1 MRRNSLNAFALA
13 SVILAAVA
21 ASSNAQVT
29 YTVVAP
35 TTTYAIAAPAPAPA
49 TTYAVA
55 APAAANSSPTQS
67 LAPATT
73 YTIEPVAPALPS
85 YPTTFAPSN
94 EPLAATSYLAAYR
107 ANAFEALMQAVN
119 FESQAGRQPLTAD
132 ELNLFRDAAD
142 GRAEHWSMAEAVLVA
157 SGVSNLN
164 ERQAYMA
171 QIDQITADAKV
182 ATANAKTPRA
192 KAKQLITFL
201 LKGPMSA
208 GYVSDQFNMKVLLD
222 TKHFNCVSSAVLFM
236 VVGHRL
242 GMEVAAV
249 QRPGHIFARIP
260 GYDVETTSGSIYP
273 SDIRA
278 ERITK
283 ALEKNDEDFGAA
295 YSPDRPF
302 HETGDFGALTS
313 MYYDTGVDQD
323 GAKDYSGAV
332 VSYLKAAC
340 LDSTNP
346 NLGLHLN
353 NTFKKWF
360 SVCVKN
366 HQIAQAAAVA
376 NLYRQIARDP
386 APANQMLAQL
396 AGTQRQFASR

>member
-1 MRRNSLNAFALA
+1 MRRNSLSSFVLA
-13 SVILAAVA
+13 SIVLAAVA
-21 ASSNAQVT
+21 ASSDAQVT

-35 TTTYAIAAPAPAPA
+35 TTTYAVAAPAPT
-49 TTYAVA
+49 TTYTVA
-55 APAAANSSPTQS
+55 TPAPAAANSSPTQS

-73 YTIEPVAPALPS
+73 YTIEPVTPALPS

-94 EPLAATSYLAAYR
+94 EPLAATSYLSAYR

-119 FESQAGRQPLTAD
+119 FDSQAGRQPLTAD

-157 SGVSNLN
+157 SGVSDHN
-164 ERQAYMA
+164 ERQAYLA
-171 QIDQITADAKV
+171 QIDQITADAQV
-182 ATANAKTPRA
+182 ATAGAKTPRA
-192 KAKQLITFL
+192 KAKKLIVFL
-201 LKGPMSA
+201 LKGPMKA

-222 TKHFNCVSSAVLFM
+222 THHFNCVSSAVLFM

-260 GYDVETTSGSIYP
+260 GYDVETTSGNVYP
-273 SDIRA
+273 SEIRV
-278 ERITK
+278 ERIAK
-283 ALEKNDEDFGAA
+283 ALEKEHEDFGNA
-295 YSPDRPF
+295 YSADRPY

-313 MYYDTGVDQD
+313 MYYDTGCDQD
-323 GAKDYSGAV
+323 SAKDYSGAV

-353 NTFKKWF
+353 NAFKKWF
-360 SVCVKN
+360 SSCLKS
-366 HQIAQAAAVA
+366 HQLAEAAAVA

-396 AGTQRQFASR
+396 GGSQRQFASR

>member
-13 SVILAAVA
+13 SILLAAVA
-21 ASSNAQVT
+21 ATASAQLT
-29 YTVVAP
+29 YTVVATPASIP
-35 TTTYAIAAPAPAPA
+35 TATY
-49 TTYAVA
+49 TVA
-55 APAAANSSPTQS
+55 APAAANSAPTQS

-73 YTIEPVAPALPS
+73 YSIEPVAPALPS

-157 SGVSNLN
+157 SGVSDRN

-171 QIDQITADAKV
+171 QIDRITEDAKV
-182 ATANAKTPRA
+182 ATAGAKTPRG
-192 KAKQLITFL
+192 KAKQLIKFL
-201 LKGPMSA
+201 LNGPMSA

-260 GYDVETTSGSIYP
+260 GYDVETTSGNLYP

-283 ALEKNDEDFGAA
+283 TLEKEHEEFGEA
-295 YSPDRPF
+295 YSADRPY

-313 MYYDTGVDQD
+313 MYYDTGCDQD

-353 NTFKKWF
+353 NSFKKWF
-360 SVCVKN
+360 NICLQN
-366 HQIAQAAAVA
+366 HQIGQAAAVA

-396 AGTQRQFASR
+396 AGTQRQVASR